1 LRNYSI
7 SIEDK
12 LHTFVE
18 HIAMQIASALP
29 KKEGK
34 ILITGGGAYHI
45 FLLERMQNHLSKM
58 HLIIPNTK
66 TLEFKEALI
75 FGLLG
80 VLKLRNEI
88 NVLCSVTGAKRDHSS
103 GKIFS

>member
-1 LRNYSI
+1 
-7 SIEDK
+7 
-12 LHTFVE
+12 
-18 HIAMQIASALP
+18 MQIALALP

-34 ILITGGGAYHI
+34 ILITGGGAYHL
-45 FLLERMQNHLSKM
+45 FLLKRIQSHLSKM
-58 HLIIPNTK
+58 ELIVPNTK

-80 VLKLRNEI
+80 VLKLRNEV

>member
-1 LRNYSI
+1 
-7 SIEDK
+7 
-12 LHTFVE
+12 
-18 HIAMQIASALP
+18 MQFHLP
-29 KKEGK
+29 
-34 ILITGGGAYHI
+34 
-45 FLLERMQNHLSKM
+45 KM

-88 NVLCSVTGAKRDHSS
+88 NVLSSVTGARNNHST
-103 GKIFS
+103 GEVFL